1 MALIPPRR
9 RRDSVIRQPRMSELR
24 PSIEQP
30 PPMRVPGRLFV
41 SPLMLLLGFIFLIWV
56 GGLIL
61 ALPISSDGGD
71 YTSLDISFFTAVSA
85 LTVTGHTV
93 VSTATYWSEF
103 GQAVIF
109 FLMLV
114 GGLGFMVV
122 STFLL
127 LLIGHRS
134 TLQERMLTQGLMQ
147 DTVGVEQ
154 FQGLR
159 RIGRRVVMLVFS
171 LYALGTLV
179 IFWQIRG
186 HPELELGLGK
196 ALWHSLFLSVSSFN
210 NAGLNILPE
219 LPDGSSLTRFADSPL
234 ILMFT
239 AGLMI
244 LGGLGWTVLV
254 DIYRNRRFVRLS
266 LDTKLVVVT
275 SLSLWA
281 LGAIVLLVAEWANPN
296 TLGQLG
302 WFDKTMGALFE
313 SVSGRTAGFTTM
325 DFGQVQDVTKVTY
338 SGLMFIGGAA
348 GSVAGGIK
356 VVTFAVIVAAV
367 VSSLR
372 QRSQA
377 EAFGREIP
385 QPQLYRALAVAFLG
399 LGFIAVAVAVLT
411 ITDPDAPFLNLLFDT
426 VSALG
431 TTGASTGIT
440 RELSLA
446 GKAMFMIAMFVGRL
460 GPVTLALTLAPRE
473 EASVYRFA
481 RERVKIG

>member
-1 MALIPPRR
+1 MSLMPPRR
-9 RRDSVIRQPRMSELR
+9 RRDPVIRQPRMRELR

-30 PPMRVPGRLFV
+30 PPMRVPRRLFG
-41 SPLMLLLGFIFLIWV
+41 SPLMLLVGFILLILL

-61 ALPISSDGGD
+61 ALPISSNSGEF
-71 YTSLDISFFTAVSA
+71 TSLDIPFFTAVSA
-85 LTVTGHTV
+85 MTVTGHTV
-93 VSTATYWSEF
+93 VSTGTYWSGF
-103 GQAVIF
+103 GQTLIF
-109 FLMLV
+109 MLMLV

-127 LLIGHRS
+127 LIIGHRS

-171 LYALGTLV
+171 LYALGTLA
-179 IFWQIRG
+179 IFWQVRNL
-186 HPELELGLGK
+186 PELGLGK

-219 LPDGSSLTRFADSPL
+219 LPDGSSLARFAQSPL
-234 ILMFT
+234 LLLCT
-239 AGLMI
+239 AALMI

-281 LGAIVLLVAEWANPN
+281 LGAAVLLVAEWANPE

-313 SVSGRTAGFTTM
+313 SVSGRTAGFSTM
-325 DFGQVQDVTKVTY
+325 DFGQVHDVTKVTY

-356 VVTFAVIVAAV
+356 VVTFAIIVAAV

-385 QPQLYRALAVAFLG
+385 QPQLYRALAVAVLG
-399 LGFIAVAVAVLT
+399 LGFIAIAVPVLT
-411 ITDPDAPFLNLLFDT
+411 ITDPDLPFLDLLFDT

-440 RELSLA
+440 SELSLA
-446 GKAMFMIAMFVGRL
+446 GKSMFMIAMFVGRL

-473 EASVYRFA
+473 EASIYRFA

>member
-1 MALIPPRR
+1 MALMPPRR
-9 RRDSVIRQPRMSELR
+9 RRDSVIRQPRMRELR
-24 PSIEQP
+24 PTVEESP
-30 PPMRVPGRLFV
+30 PLRVPRRLFG
-41 SPLMLLLGFIFLIWV
+41 SPLMLLMGFILLILV
-56 GGLIL
+56 GGLLL
-61 ALPISSDGGD
+61 ALPISSQSGEF
-71 YTSLDISFFTAVSA
+71 TSLDTSFFTAVSA
-85 LTVTGHTV
+85 LTVTGHIV
-93 VSTATYWSEF
+93 VSTPTYWSGF
-103 GQAVIF
+103 GHTLIF
-109 FLMLV
+109 TLMLV

-134 TLQERMLTQGLMQ
+134 TLQERVLTQGLMQ

-159 RIGRRVVMLVFS
+159 RIGRRVVILVFS
-171 LYALGTLV
+171 LYGLGTLA
-179 IFWQIRG
+179 IFWQVHDLPG
-186 HPELELGLGK
+186 LSLGR
-196 ALWHSLFLSVSSFN
+196 ALWHSMFLSVSSFN
-210 NAGLNILPE
+210 NAGFNILPE
-219 LPDGSSLTRFADSPL
+219 LPDGTSLTRFADSPML
-234 ILMFT
+234 LLFI
-239 AGLMI
+239 AILMI

-254 DIYRNRRFVRLS
+254 DIYRNRRLIRFS
-266 LDTKLVVVT
+266 LDTKLVLVT

-281 LGAIVLLVAEWANPN
+281 LGAVVLLVAEWSNPN
-296 TLGQLG
+296 TLGQLD
-302 WFDKTMGALFE
+302 WMDKAVGAIFQ
-313 SVSGRTAGFTTM
+313 SVSGRTAGFSTM

-385 QPQLYRALAVAFLG
+385 QSQLHRALT
-399 LGFIAVAVAVLT
+399 VAVLGVALIAVT
-411 ITDPDAPFLNLLFDT
+411 VAILTLTETGPQIQFLNLLFDT
-426 VSALG
+426 VSAFG

-440 RELSLA
+440 SELSLA
-446 GKAMFMIAMFVGRL
+446 GKCMFMIAMFVGRL
-460 GPVTLALTLAPRE
+460 GPVTLALTLAPKE

>member
-1 MALIPPRR
+1 
-9 RRDSVIRQPRMSELR
+9 
-24 PSIEQP
+24 
-30 PPMRVPGRLFV
+30 MRVPRRLFG
-41 SPLMLLLGFIFLIWV
+41 SPLMLLIGFILLILM
-56 GGLIL
+56 GGLVL
-61 ALPISSDGGD
+61 ALPVSSHSGE
-71 YTSLDISFFTAVSA
+71 YTSLDTSFFTAVSA

-93 VSTATYWSEF
+93 VSTGTYWSGF
-103 GQAVIF
+103 GQALIF
-109 FLMLV
+109 TLMLV

-159 RIGRRVVMLVFS
+159 RIGRRVVILVFS
-171 LYALGTLV
+171 LYALGTSA
-179 IFWQIRG
+179 IFWQVRG
-186 HPELELGLGK
+186 HPELDLSMGE
-196 ALWHSLFLSVSSFN
+196 ALWNSMFLSVSSFN

-219 LPDGSSLTRFADSPL
+219 LPDGSSLARFADSPL
-234 ILMFT
+234 LLMGT
-239 AGLMI
+239 AALMI

-281 LGAIVLLVAEWANPN
+281 LGAAVLLIAEWGNPE

-302 WFDKTMGALFE
+302 WFDKGVGALFE
-313 SVSGRTAGFTTM
+313 SVSGRTAGFSTM

-356 VVTFAVIVAAV
+356 VVTFAIIVAAV

-372 QRSQA
+372 QRAQA

-385 QPQLYRALAVAFLG
+385 QPQLYRALAVAVLG
-399 LGFIAVAVAVLT
+399 LGFIAVAVPVLT
-411 ITDPDAPFLNLLFDT
+411 ITDPDVPFLNLVFDT

-431 TTGASTGIT
+431 TTGASTGVT
-440 RELSLA
+440 PGLSLA
-446 GKAMFMIAMFVGRL
+446 GKCMFMIAMFVGRL